1 MGFDKKK
8 QSSFKVL
15 MQRVF
20 YDLLYGVK
28 FVIFM
33 ESMMIIIICSLG
45 NAHSS
50 FPKQSV

>member
-20 YDLLYGVK
+20 YEFTVRCQIRHFHRVDDDYNYL
-28 FVIFM
+28 
-33 ESMMIIIICSLG
+33 
-45 NAHSS
+45 
-50 FPKQSV
+50 